1 MAVLKDYK
9 CEKHGY
15 FESFEAKCP
24 MKNCNEEVFVV
35 FLQAPGLIS
44 DSTKS
49 NDKNI
54 KQLAID
60 FGMTDVKSTR
70 ESENQAGF
78 FTRNNKTSKAQLERE
93 AREAAERPREPRPG
107 DAAMWG
113 GGGAGM
119 DMKSVLSGRFNRP
132 VGPQLGKEAE
142 LVSINPKAAG
152 NLTGPRA
159 ASYIPD
165 HENLTLKK

>member
-15 FESFEAKCP
+15 FESRKPQCP
-24 MKNCNEEVFVV
+24 MKDCHEEVYVV
-35 FLQAPGLIS
+35 FLQAPGLMS

-49 NDKNI
+49 KDKTV

-60 FGMTDVKSTR
+60 FNMTNVKSTR
-70 ESENQAGF
+70 EGENQSGF
-78 FTRNNKTSKAQLERE
+78 FTRKNKTSKAQLEKE

-107 DAAMWG
+107 DAAIWG
-113 GGGAGM
+113 G
-119 DMKSVLSGRFNRP
+119 DSRYNMKNVMSGRAIRP
-132 VGPQLGKEAE
+132 IADEA
-142 LVSINPKAAG
+142 VSFNPKAAG

-165 HENLTLKK
+165 HENLTIKK